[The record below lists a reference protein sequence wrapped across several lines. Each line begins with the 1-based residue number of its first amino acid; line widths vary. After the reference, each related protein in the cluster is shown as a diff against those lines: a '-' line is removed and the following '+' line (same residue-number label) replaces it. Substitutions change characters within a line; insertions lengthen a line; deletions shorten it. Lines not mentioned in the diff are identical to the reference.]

1 MQKLPPKHHAHRCS
15 FSPDRR
21 SPYLRL
27 NTVTVFVRD
36 QERSLRFY
44 LDQLGFTLAYD
55 FSLSS
60 GERWVAVTP
69 PDGTGM
75 ISIVSPQPGT
85 AEHQLIGVN
94 TRISFMTEDISAVF
108 DEWSGACGVHFH
120 HAPQGQPGDPVSAT
134 FEDPDGNSFS
144 LLAFDKMTEEI
155 RQQRKVHV
163 EWRELERR
171 AALESEMA
179 RLTQAKLLPETA
191 PTLKSLDCF
200 GGCFQA
206 REVGGDYY
214 DFLDLDRERVGL
226 VVGDVSGKG
235 TAAALL
241 MANLQASMRNLCSS
255 YWYRPFVPIALE
267 QPGRLLQTVNRL
279 LYENTPENAYVT
291 LFFAEFDDNA
301 RRLRYTNCGHPSALL
316 LRCGNS
322 LERLDSTAPVLGLT
336 ERWTCGIGE
345 CQLFTGDT
353 LAIYTDGVT
362 ELFNDRGEEFGEE
375 RLAEALARHC
385 KLPAQ
390 QLFAAITDEI
400 RQFNPHQQSDDI
412 TLMVAKC
419 K

>member
-1 MQKLPPKHHAHRCS
+1 M
-15 FSPDRR
+15 
-21 SPYLRL
+21 
-27 NTVTVFVRD
+27 V
-36 QERSLRFY
+36 
-44 LDQLGFTLAYD
+44 
-55 FSLSS
+55 
-60 GERWVAVTP
+60 VTP

-75 ISIVSPQPGT
+75 ISLVSARPGT
-85 AEHQLIGVN
+85 AERQLIGVN

-108 DEWSGACGVHFH
+108 NKWSGACGVHFH
-120 HAPQGQPGDPVSAT
+120 GAPQGQPGDPVSAT

-155 RQQRKVHV
+155 QWERQRHV
-163 EWRELERR
+163 DQRELERR

-214 DFLDLDRERVGL
+214 DFLDLDRNRMGL

-255 YWYRPFVPIALE
+255 YWYRPYVPFALE
-267 QPGRLLQTVNRL
+267 QPGRMLQTVNRL
-279 LYENTPENAYVT
+279 LYENTPENTYVT

-322 LERLDSTAPVLGLT
+322 LERLDSTAPVLGLS
-336 ERWTCGIGE
+336 ERWTCEIGE
-345 CQLFTGDT
+345 CELSAGDT
-353 LAIYTDGVT
+353 LAVYTDGVT
-362 ELFNDRGEEFGEE
+362 EAFNDRGEEFGEE
-375 RLAEALARHC
+375 RLADALVRHC
-385 KLPAQ
+385 KLPAR

-400 RQFNPHQQSDDI
+400 RQFNPHEQSDDI